1 MRHGNA
7 DPQVKSPAASWQ
19 TKQERGNAFVLRL
32 MAWIGLR
39 LGRPVAR
46 AILYPVCAYFI
57 LFSRGARAASRAY
70 LTAALGRPPTL
81 ADIFRQHFW
90 FAATLL
96 DRVYVFAGQHER
108 FDIEVHGERA
118 LQDHLATGKGIL
130 LLGAHMGNHTVA
142 RAAGRAQANVTV
154 NLMMYED
161 NARTIRQVE
170 EALGANESPR
180 VIPLGSVDA
189 LLKARDCLARGECV
203 GMLADRVLHDDRI
216 VAVPFFGRPAHFPA
230 GPILTAALLR
240 VPVMLFFSLYRG
252 GKRYTLHFENFA
264 DIVELSRDN
273 RTHDVERYVA
283 RFAARLEHYC
293 RLAPYNWFNFFDYW
307 KAAAEHADAATQQP
321 PRSGT
326 HA

>member
-1 MRHGNA
+1 MSTDN
-7 DPQVKSPAASWQ
+7 WQ
-19 TKQERGNAFVLRL
+19 THRERGNAFVLRL

-39 LGRPVAR
+39 LGRRIAR

-57 LFSRGARAASRAY
+57 LFSRGARATSRAY
-70 LTAALGRPPTL
+70 LSAVLGRPATL
-81 ADIFRQHFW
+81 ADVFRQHFW

-108 FDIEVHGERA
+108 FDIEIEGQHGLHAR
-118 LQDHLATGKGIL
+118 LASGHGVL

-142 RAAGRAQANVTV
+142 RAAGRAQANVIV

-161 NARTIRQVE
+161 NARTIREVE
-170 EALGANESPR
+170 EALGANETPH
-180 VIPLGSVDA
+180 VIPLGGPDGGIGA

-203 GMLADRVLHDDRI
+203 GMLADRVLHDDR
-216 VAVPFFGRPAHFPA
+216 VVTVPFFGRPAQFPA

-252 GKRYTLHFENFA
+252 GRRYTLHFEHFA
-264 DIVELSRDN
+264 ELVELSRDN
-273 RTHDVERYVA
+273 RAHDIERHVA
-283 RFAARLEHYC
+283 RFASRLEHYC
-293 RLAPYNWFNFFDYW
+293 RLAPYNWFNFFDFW
-307 KAAAEHADAATQQP
+307 AGADDNASAAAHRS

>member
-1 MRHGNA
+1 MTAEN
-7 DPQVKSPAASWQ
+7 WQ
-19 TKQERGNAFVLRL
+19 THRERGNVFVLRL

-46 AILYPVCAYFI
+46 AILYPVCAYFV
-57 LFSRGARAASRAY
+57 LFSRGARAASRGY
-70 LTAALGRPPTL
+70 LAAALGRPPTL
-81 ADIFRQHFW
+81 ADVFRHHFW

-96 DRVYVFAGQHER
+96 DRVYVFAGQHDR
-108 FDIEVHGERA
+108 FDIEAEGDRA
-118 LQDHLATGKGIL
+118 LHARLASGKGVL

-180 VIPLGSVDA
+180 VIPLGNVDA

-216 VAVPFFGRPAHFPA
+216 VTVPFFGQPANFPA

-264 DIVELSRDN
+264 DIVELSRDH
-273 RTHDVERYVA
+273 RARDVERYVA
-283 RFAARLEHYC
+283 RFASRLEHYC
-293 RLAPYNWFNFFDYW
+293 RLAPYNWFNFFDFW
-307 KAAAEHADAATQQP
+307 AGARDCASEAENRS